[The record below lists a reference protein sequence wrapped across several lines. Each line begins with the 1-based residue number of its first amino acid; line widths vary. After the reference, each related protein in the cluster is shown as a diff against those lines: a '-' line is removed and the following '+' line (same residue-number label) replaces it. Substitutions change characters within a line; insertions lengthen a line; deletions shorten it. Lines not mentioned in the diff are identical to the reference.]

1 MSITNSITE
10 TSYWDSLIGRSTM
23 RFFLL
28 ACLAR
33 RPMHGYELSKE
44 ISGCCGGCCT
54 PTDAM
59 IYPAIK
65 DLREAGL
72 ITCESTQDGGRTR
85 NVCSLT
91 QEGREA
97 YKTAAASWNRFL
109 PYINDAV
116 DGGLRQEE
124 CT

>member
-1 MSITNSITE
+1 MTSTKAILE
-10 TSYWDSLIGRSTM
+10 TTYWDSLIGKSTM

-28 ACLAR
+28 ACLAE
-33 RPMHGYELSKE
+33 RPMHGYELAKE

-65 DLREAGL
+65 DLRTAGL
-72 ITCESTQDGGRTR
+72 ITCEPKQDGGRTR

-91 QEGREA
+91 LAGREA
-97 YKTAAASWNRFL
+97 YKTAASSWQRFL
-109 PYINDAV
+109 PHIQEAV
-116 DGGLRQEE
+116 NGGLNQE
-124 CT
+124 TT